1 MNFKIKQQLI
11 IAFIAIA
18 TVSILVSSILI
29 GTNAI
34 SESEAAIKHQ
44 VEQKLVAARDLKKSQ
59 VEDYFNLINNQIK
72 VASSS
77 PWLINATGSLIT
89 AFFDYPLQSGEKIEI
104 TAIEHYYNNEFNRV
118 YKDRNDGKSADINKL
133 LTNLSD
139 NALPLQQDY
148 IARNTNPLGSKDSL
162 IKTDNNSTYDLLHQE
177 YHPALRKYLKTYG
190 FYDIFIVEPDSGHI
204 VYSVFKELDFATSL
218 LTGPYRNS
226 GLAEAFNQ
234 GMKLKDSDDSVL
246 IDFAPYVPS
255 YSAAASFIASPIMR
269 NGKRLGIL
277 IYQMPIDGINSI
289 MTNKRSWKD
298 TGFGESGETYLVG
311 SDNLL
316 RSQSRFLIEDKNGYL
331 AAMKSQTDKATLA
344 KINATES
351 AIGLQSVNN
360 ISTQQAG
367 AGESGV
373 SYLKDYRGEPVISA
387 YTPITVQGHTWALLS
402 EIDQKEA
409 FFHLEELID
418 SIIFTT
424 FITAIALIL
433 IMAGLGALFTR
444 ILVRPIETFS
454 DKVTQ
459 ITSQKDL
466 TLRVSTEG
474 DNEFSTLG
482 VALNSMLDSLTTF
495 TGNMRDSAKHL
506 ETNSSQLNQAS
517 MNAAEQVNQ
526 QNAEVNAAATATT
539 ELSASIS
546 EVAQSAEQAAS
557 QMRTTR
563 DQVNNSMKVAN
574 ETQTDIYKLQENMDS
589 AIGAMTQLETES
601 QGIGAVLDVIQNIA
615 EQTNLLALNAAIEA
629 ARAGEQ
635 GRGFAVVADEVRT
648 LASRTAS
655 STGEI
660 RTKIESLQKGVETAL
675 VSVQASQKN
684 TQTSIKKVESTV
696 SSMQEVTG
704 YVDQVDQMNAHIATA
719 AEEQS
724 YVTEEINRNVLLI
737 KDLSDTILQHATS
750 ITGLSDEV
758 SAISVDIH
766 QQVDQFKT

>member
-1 MNFKIKQQLI
+1 MNLKIKQQLI
-11 IAFIAIA
+11 IAFVAIA
-18 TVSILVSSILI
+18 AVSILVSSVLI
-29 GTNAI
+29 GSNAI
-34 SESEAAIKHQ
+34 SVSEIAIKSQ
-44 VEQKLVAARDLKKSQ
+44 VEQNLVAARDLKKSQ
-59 VEDYFNLINNQIK
+59 IEDYFNLINNQIQL
-72 VASSS
+72 ASSA
-77 PWLINATGSLIT
+77 PWLIDSADYLKT
-89 AFFDYPLQSGEKIEI
+89 AFFDYPLQTGGKIELS
-104 TAIEHYYNNEFNRV
+104 AIEGYYNNEFNRV
-118 YKDRNDGKSADINKL
+118 YKENNNGASANINAL
-133 LTNLSD
+133 LTSISD
-139 NALPLQQDY
+139 NALFLQQDY
-148 IARNTNPLGSKDSL
+148 IALNTNPLGSKDSL
-162 IKTDNNSTYDLLHQE
+162 IKTNNNSAYDLLHQE
-177 YHPALRKYLKTYG
+177 YHPPLRKYLQTYG

-204 VYSVFKELDFATSL
+204 IYSVFKELDFATSL
-218 LTGPYRNS
+218 LTGPYSKS

-234 GMKLKDSDDSVL
+234 GMRLENANDTVL
-246 IDFAPYVPS
+246 IDFSPYLPS

-269 NGKRLGIL
+269 DGERLGIL
-277 IYQMPIDGINSI
+277 IYQMPIDGINNI
-289 MTNKRSWKD
+289 MTNKSSWKD

-331 AAMKSQTDKATLA
+331 AAMESQTDKATLA

-351 AIGLQSVNN
+351 AIGLQTVNN
-360 ISTQQAG
+360 ISTQQAT
-367 AGESGV
+367 AGKSGV
-373 SYLKDYRGEPVISA
+373 SYLEDYRGEPVISA
-387 YTPITVQGHTWALLS
+387 YTPIKVLGHTWALLS

-409 FFHLEELID
+409 FFQLEELID

-424 FITAIALIL
+424 FITAVALII

-444 ILVRPIETFS
+444 ILIRPIEIFS
-454 DKVTQ
+454 NKVTQ

-466 TLRVSTEG
+466 SLRVPTQG
-474 DNEFSTLG
+474 NNEFSILG
-482 VALNSMLDSLTTF
+482 AALNSMLDSLTTF

-506 ETNSSQLNQAS
+506 ETNSSKLNQAS

-539 ELSASIS
+539 ELSASIN

-574 ETQTDIYKLQENMDS
+574 ETQTDIYKLQENMDA
-589 AIGAMTQLETES
+589 AIGAMAQLETES

-675 VSVQASQKN
+675 LSVQASQKN
-684 TQTSIKKVESTV
+684 TQISIEKVESTV
-696 SSMQEVTG
+696 SSMQEVTD

-724 YVTEEINRNVLLI
+724 QVTEEINRNVLLI
-737 KDLSDTILQHATS
+737 KDLSDTILQHASS
-750 ITGLSDEV
+750 ITGLSNDV
-758 SAISVDIH
+758 SDISVDIH
-766 QQVDQFKT
+766 HQVDQFKI

>member
-1 MNFKIKQQLI
+1 MNLKIKQQLI
-11 IAFIAIA
+11 IAFVAIA
-18 TVSILVSSILI
+18 AVSILVSSVLI
-29 GTNAI
+29 GSNAI
-34 SESEAAIKHQ
+34 SVSEIAIKSQ
-44 VEQKLVAARDLKKSQ
+44 VEQNLVAARDLKKSQ
-59 VEDYFNLINNQIK
+59 IEDYFNLINNQIQL
-72 VASSS
+72 ASSA
-77 PWLINATGSLIT
+77 PWLIDSADYLKT
-89 AFFDYPLQSGEKIEI
+89 AFFDYPLQTGGKIELS
-104 TAIEHYYNNEFNRV
+104 AIEGYYNNEFNRV
-118 YKDRNDGKSADINKL
+118 YKENNNGASANINAL
-133 LTNLSD
+133 LTSISD
-139 NALPLQQDY
+139 NALFLQQDY
-148 IARNTNPLGSKDSL
+148 IALNTNPLGSKDSL
-162 IKTDNNSTYDLLHQE
+162 IKTNNNSAYDLLHQE
-177 YHPALRKYLKTYG
+177 YHPPLRKYLQTYG

-204 VYSVFKELDFATSL
+204 IYSVFKELDFATSL
-218 LTGPYRNS
+218 LTGPYSKS

-234 GMKLKDSDDSVL
+234 GMRLENANDTVL
-246 IDFAPYVPS
+246 IDFSPYLPS

-269 NGKRLGIL
+269 DGERLGIL
-277 IYQMPIDGINSI
+277 IYQMPIDGINNI
-289 MTNKRSWKD
+289 MTNKSSWKD

-331 AAMKSQTDKATLA
+331 AAMESQTDKATLA

-351 AIGLQSVNN
+351 AIGLQTVNN
-360 ISTQQAG
+360 ISTQQAT
-367 AGESGV
+367 AGKSGV
-373 SYLKDYRGEPVISA
+373 SYLEDYRGEPVISA
-387 YTPITVQGHTWALLS
+387 YTPIKVLGHTWALLS

-409 FFHLEELID
+409 FFQLEELID

-424 FITAIALIL
+424 FITAVALII

-444 ILVRPIETFS
+444 ILIRPIEIFS
-454 DKVTQ
+454 NKVTQ

-466 TLRVSTEG
+466 SLRVPTQG
-474 DNEFSTLG
+474 NNEFSILG
-482 VALNSMLDSLTTF
+482 AALNSMLDSLTTF

-526 QNAEVNAAATATT
+526 QNAEVNATATATT
-539 ELSASIS
+539 KLSASIN

-574 ETQTDIYKLQENMDS
+574 ETQTDIYKLQENMDA
-589 AIGAMTQLETES
+589 AIGAMAQLETES

-675 VSVQASQKN
+675 LSVQASQKN
-684 TQTSIKKVESTV
+684 TQISIEKVESTV

-724 YVTEEINRNVLLI
+724 QVTEEINRNVLLI

-750 ITGLSDEV
+750 ITGLSNDV
-758 SAISVDIH
+758 SDISVDIH
-766 QQVDQFKT
+766 HQVDQFKI

>member
-34 SESEAAIKHQ
+34 SESETAIKHQ
-44 VEQKLVAARDLKKSQ
+44 VEQKLIAARDLKKSQ

-77 PWLINATGSLIT
+77 PWLINATDSLKT
-89 AFFDYPLQSGEKIEI
+89 AFFEYPLQSGEQIELS
-104 TAIEHYYNNEFNRV
+104 AIEHYYNNEFNRV
-118 YKDRNDGKSADINKL
+118 YKDRNDGQSADINKL

-148 IARNTNPLGSKDSL
+148 IALNTNPLGSKDSL
-162 IKTDNNSTYDLLHQE
+162 IKTNNNSTYDLLHQE

-190 FYDIFIVEPDSGHI
+190 FYDIFIVEPDSGHV

-234 GMKLKDSDDSVL
+234 GMKLKNHDDSVL
-246 IDFAPYVPS
+246 IDFAPYTPS
-255 YSAAASFIASPIMR
+255 YSAAASFIASPIIR

-277 IYQMPIDGINSI
+277 IYQMPIDGINNI

-387 YTPITVQGHTWALLS
+387 YTPITIQGHTWALLS

-409 FFHLEELID
+409 FFHLEELIN

-424 FITAIALIL
+424 LITAIALIL
-433 IMAGLGALFTR
+433 TMAGLGTLFTR

-466 TLRVSTEG
+466 TLRVSTKG
-474 DNEFSTLG
+474 DNEFSILG

-495 TGNMRDSAKHL
+495 TGNMRDSAEHL

-517 MNAAEQVNQ
+517 MDAAEQVNQ

-546 EVAQSAEQAAS
+546 EVAQSAEQAAN

-574 ETQTDIYKLQENMDS
+574 ETQADIYKLQENMDN
-589 AIGAMTQLETES
+589 AIGAMAQLETES

-684 TQTSIKKVESTV
+684 TQISIKKVESTV